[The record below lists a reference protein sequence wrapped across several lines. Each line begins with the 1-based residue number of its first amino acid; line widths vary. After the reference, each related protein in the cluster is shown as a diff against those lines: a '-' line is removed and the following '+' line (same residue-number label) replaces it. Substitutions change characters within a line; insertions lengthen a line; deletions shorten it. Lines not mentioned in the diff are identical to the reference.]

1 MKLTRFSLKDTYTVE
16 ESWSF
21 PGKKE
26 DLLKVVDGWD
36 EKLRTIFE
44 SIPADKL
51 IDWKLLWR
59 DPASSWVSKQGRIA
73 LVGDSAHPHLPSSG
87 QGAAQAIEDGATIGA
102 VLDRAGKEN
111 IALGLHA
118 YEKIR

>member
-1 MKLTRFSLKDTYTVE
+1 MYTAE

-21 PGKKE
+21 PGRKE

-36 EKLRTIFE
+36 DKLRSIFE
-44 SIPADKL
+44 SIPPEKL

-59 DPASSWVSKQGRIA
+59 DPASSWVSEHGRIA

-102 VLDRAGKEN
+102 VIDRAGKGD
-111 IALGLHA
+111 IAVGLRV
-118 YEKIR
+118 YEKLR